1 MDPKE
6 FQTIREAL
14 AYCID
19 QEHLS
24 YEQYSRYAKRTLNL
38 RQKSIWEQ
46 LANDELRHKALLSS
60 LLDNHQF
67 LSMVYATDTNLPR
80 LDIYEIEKPVNPV
93 KEIFMRAINAEIEAY
108 NGYRDIA
115 QQSSATEM
123 KNLFHLLS
131 QEELVHKQALEEE
144 LATLE

>member
-1 MDPKE
+1 MNPKE

-14 AYCID
+14 SYCID

-24 YEQYSRYAKRTLNL
+24 YEQYSRNAKRTLNL
-38 RQKSIWEQ
+38 HQKSIWEQ

-60 LLDNHQF
+60 LLENHQF
-67 LSMVYATDTNLPR
+67 LSMSYSPDATPGNLEF
-80 LDIYEIEKPVNPV
+80 LQIEKPVNPV
-93 KEIFMRAINAEIEAY
+93 KEIFMKAINAEIEAY
-108 NGYRDIA
+108 YGYRDIA
-115 QQSSATEM
+115 QQSSETEM